1 VIDDLR
7 PALSCFDDEVAVTP
21 HIDQLA
27 ERGTVFSKA
36 YCQLAVCSPS
46 RLSLLTGR
54 RPYAIRV
61 WDLNTHFR
69 KAIPDLVTL
78 PQLFRQHGY
87 HTQSIGKIYHGGGI
101 SSQDPPSWSVDPLY
115 DTIRSANARYA
126 LPMNLAGQG
135 LKRSSTESADVD
147 DGVYLDGI
155 VCTAAEFS
163 IDDLAR
169 TDNPFS
175 WLLDFVNR
183 IFRSVLPGNTGTLY
197 KRDEIPLPEFAGHPI
212 DAPELAIR
220 SWKELEGYSD
230 ISKDGQLNEQKI
242 QELRHGYYACVSYVD
257 ALVGR
262 LLANFGTQR
271 SSTTPLSCCGVTTA
285 IISVN
290 RACGQRPITSNGRP
304 EFR

>member
-1 VIDDLR
+1 
-7 PALSCFDDEVAVTP
+7 
-21 HIDQLA
+21 
-27 ERGTVFSKA
+27 
-36 YCQLAVCSPS
+36 
-46 RLSLLTGR
+46 
-54 RPYAIRV
+54 
-61 WDLNTHFR
+61 
-69 KAIPDLVTL
+69 
-78 PQLFRQHGY
+78 
-87 HTQSIGKIYHGGGI
+87 
-101 SSQDPPSWSVDPLY
+101 
-115 DTIRSANARYA
+115 
-126 LPMNLAGQG
+126 MNLVGQG

-147 DGVYLDGI
+147 DDVYLDGI
-155 VCTAAEFS
+155 VCTAAEFA

-169 TDNPFS
+169 SDNPFF
-175 WLLDFVNR
+175 LAVG
-183 IFRSVLPGNTGTLY
+183 FRKPHLPFCAPEKYWDLY
-197 KRDEIPLPEFAGHPI
+197 ERDHIPLPEFASHPI
-212 DAPELAIR
+212 AAPELAIR

-230 ISKDGQLNEQKI
+230 ISKDGQLTEQKI